1 MRNELMT
8 PFWKNALAS
17 LPASVRSRYAA
28 DIAAAERWELR
39 IDAAC
44 LKARL
49 ASPSG
54 RIRSLLLLLWLGEPG
69 RRALAKTGP
78 PWVAP
83 FFSAL
88 LFPFST

>member
-39 IDAAC
+39 IDAAVKG
-44 LKARL
+44 LTRA
-49 ASPSG
+49 
-54 RIRSLLLLLWLGEPG
+54 
-69 RRALAKTGP
+69 RRAFGRTIQA
-78 PWVAP
+78 A
-83 FFSAL
+83 
-88 LFPFST
+88 

>member
-39 IDAAC
+39 IDAAVKS
-44 LKARL
+44 LSRARS
-49 ASPSG
+49 A
-54 RIRSLLLLLWLGEPG
+54 
-69 RRALAKTGP
+69 
-78 PWVAP
+78 
-83 FFSAL
+83 FSRTIHAA
-88 LFPFST
+88 